1 MTEADPDAIG
11 PDGRVRLRCYLPSPN
26 SVWRALIYRRGAA
39 VKLALG
45 IVLGLAFA
53 LLATVALTP
62 SLQNGTRWFLL
73 LLGWLLLVAC
83 VLSCCLS
90 LEVR

>member
-1 MTEADPDAIG
+1 
-11 PDGRVRLRCYLPSPN
+11 
-26 SVWRALIYRRGAA
+26 

-53 LLATVALTP
+53 LLATVALAP

>member
-1 MTEADPDAIG
+1 
-11 PDGRVRLRCYLPSPN
+11 
-26 SVWRALIYRRGAA
+26 